1 MAKSRS
7 FKSKKELEKEGRTL
21 GIELDRR
28 HNREDLIEE
37 LEAFDIKVEPKE
49 LPRFATDAEAGFTHS
64 HDDGTTHSH
73 VDGDK
78 KHTHEES
85 SDVTWNSIEEFTEAV
100 TTTGMIYESTFI
112 PVNIEAL
119 YEAFTSNPEE
129 FKETPAYK
137 FLTQ

>member
-1 MAKSRS
+1 MAKPRS

-28 HNREDLIEE
+28 HSKEDLIEE
-37 LEAFDIKVEPKE
+37 LEAVES
-49 LPRFATDAEAGFTHS
+49 ASTD
-64 HDDGTTHSH
+64 
-73 VDGDK
+73 
-78 KHTHEES
+78 
-85 SDVTWNSIEEFTEAV
+85 DVTWNSIEEFTEAV
-100 TTTGMIYESTFI
+100 TSTGMIFAQDFI
-112 PVNIEAL
+112 PVNVEAL

>member
-1 MAKSRS
+1 MAKSRKM
-7 FKSKKELEKEGRTL
+7 KSKKELEKEGRTL

-28 HNREDLIEE
+28 HNKEDLIAE
-37 LEAFDIKVEPKE
+37 LEAVKPKKVE
-49 LPRFATDAEAGFTHS
+49 S
-64 HDDGTTHSH
+64 TT
-73 VDGDK
+73 
-78 KHTHEES
+78 

-100 TTTGMIYESTFI
+100 TSTGMIFDRDFI

-119 YEAFTSNPEE
+119 YGAFTSNPEE

>member
-28 HNREDLIEE
+28 HSKEDLIEE
-37 LEAFDIKVEPKE
+37 LEAVES
-49 LPRFATDAEAGFTHS
+49 ASTD
-64 HDDGTTHSH
+64 
-73 VDGDK
+73 
-78 KHTHEES
+78 
-85 SDVTWNSIEEFTEAV
+85 DVTWNSIEEFTEAV
-100 TTTGMIYESTFI
+100 TSTGMIYDSTFI

>member
-1 MAKSRS
+1 MAKSRKS
-7 FKSKKELEKEGRTL
+7 KSKKELEKEGRTL

-28 HNREDLIEE
+28 HNKKELISE
-37 LEAFDIKVEPKE
+37 LEAIDPTSEIV
-49 LPRFATDAEAGFTHS
+49 
-64 HDDGTTHSH
+64 
-73 VDGDK
+73 
-78 KHTHEES
+78 EES
-85 SDVTWNSIEEFTEAV
+85 SDGTWNSIEEFSEVV
-100 TTTGMIYESTFI
+100 TSSGMIYNSDFI

>member
-1 MAKSRS
+1 MAKSRKS
-7 FKSKKELEKEGRTL
+7 KSKKELEKEGRTL

-28 HNREDLIEE
+28 HNKEELISE
-37 LEAFDIKVEPKE
+37 LEAIDPTSEIV
-49 LPRFATDAEAGFTHS
+49 
-64 HDDGTTHSH
+64 
-73 VDGDK
+73 
-78 KHTHEES
+78 EES
-85 SDVTWNSIEEFTEAV
+85 SDGTWNSIEEFSEAV
-100 TTTGMIYESTFI
+100 TSSGMIYNSDFI

>member
-1 MAKSRS
+1 MAKSRKT
-7 FKSKKELEKEGRTL
+7 KSKKELEKEGRTL

-28 HNREDLIEE
+28 HSKEDLIAE
-37 LEAFDIKVEPKE
+37 LEKVEAE
-49 LPRFATDAEAGFTHS
+49 LINEINDEDELIT
-64 HDDGTTHSH
+64 
-73 VDGDK
+73 
-78 KHTHEES
+78 
-85 SDVTWNSIEEFTEAV
+85 DVTWDTIEEFSEAI
-100 TTTGMIYESTFI
+100 TSSGMIYNSDFI

>member
-28 HNREDLIEE
+28 HSKEDLIEE
-37 LEAFDIKVEPKE
+37 LEAVEP
-49 LPRFATDAEAGFTHS
+49 AS
-64 HDDGTTHSH
+64 
-73 VDGDK
+73 VD
-78 KHTHEES
+78 
-85 SDVTWNSIEEFTEAV
+85 DVTWNSIEEFTEAV
-100 TTTGMIYESTFI
+100 TSTGMIFAQDFI